1 MNNSSRTEK
10 SIYILST
17 GIILQAITLIFG
29 FVNRTVF
36 IRSLGMEYLG
46 LNSLFTNILS
56 ILSLAELGVGSV
68 ITFFM
73 YKPLAEGD
81 NSLLK
86 QIIDFYK
93 IVYRVIGMAILI
105 IGLCLIPFLNHLV
118 SLEQNI
124 DINITIIYVLFLIN
138 TVVSY
143 LFFAYRGS
151 IITADQKG
159 YVLNSIELVFVLIS
173 NLIEIFILI
182 VFKNYI
188 ATLVLRISVSIFK
201 NFAIAYKAQ
210 KLYPFL
216 KERKRSKLA
225 KKMLKDIVIKV
236 KSIFIFKLSS
246 QLFYST
252 DNMII
257 SAIVGTIYVG
267 INANYILITSTV
279 NKILNIIRN
288 SLVAAVGNINAIE
301 STETKYKMFK
311 RLDFLNF
318 WICSFCAVCFY
329 QLLNPFITLWVG
341 EEYLFSQWTVNI
353 IVANFFVPAI
363 LNIVFM
369 YRETMGLFEY
379 GKYRQLAAG
388 IVNIILSIILGKF
401 WGVFG
406 IFLATLVSALAIGAF
421 PYPKIVY
428 KYGFNKS
435 SKEYIIRYFMYCGLT
450 VISCLLVK
458 SATIVLGKL
467 TLFTFIG
474 QIILCILIP
483 NILYIF
489 LFRKTDEYKY
499 IKGKVVDLL
508 NKINKKQHV
517 LN

>member
-188 ATLVLRISVSIFK
+188 ATLVLRRSVSIFK
-201 NFAIAYKAQ
+201 NFAI
-210 KLYPFL
+210 
-216 KERKRSKLA
+216 
-225 KKMLKDIVIKV
+225 
-236 KSIFIFKLSS
+236 
-246 QLFYST
+246 
-252 DNMII
+252 
-257 SAIVGTIYVG
+257 
-267 INANYILITSTV
+267 
-279 NKILNIIRN
+279 
-288 SLVAAVGNINAIE
+288 
-301 STETKYKMFK
+301 
-311 RLDFLNF
+311 
-318 WICSFCAVCFY
+318 
-329 QLLNPFITLWVG
+329 
-341 EEYLFSQWTVNI
+341 
-353 IVANFFVPAI
+353 
-363 LNIVFM
+363 
-369 YRETMGLFEY
+369 
-379 GKYRQLAAG
+379 
-388 IVNIILSIILGKF
+388 
-401 WGVFG
+401 
-406 IFLATLVSALAIGAF
+406 VSAKF
-421 PYPKIVY
+421 
-428 KYGFNKS
+428 FTQKS
-435 SKEYIIRYFMYCGLT
+435 HF
-450 VISCLLVK
+450 
-458 SATIVLGKL
+458 
-467 TLFTFIG
+467 
-474 QIILCILIP
+474 
-483 NILYIF
+483 
-489 LFRKTDEYKY
+489 
-499 IKGKVVDLL
+499 
-508 NKINKKQHV
+508 
-517 LN
+517 